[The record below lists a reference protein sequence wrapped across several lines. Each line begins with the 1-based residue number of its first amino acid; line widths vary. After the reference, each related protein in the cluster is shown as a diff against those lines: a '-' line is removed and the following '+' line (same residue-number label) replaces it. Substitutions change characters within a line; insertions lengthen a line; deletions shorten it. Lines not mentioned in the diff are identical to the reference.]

1 MDVSRV
7 SDLCGTVM
15 INRDLGVIWR
25 TTWTLSD
32 GSMEDQAMES
42 EAN

>member
-1 MDVSRV
+1 MDVSRA

-15 INRDLGVIWR
+15 IHHDLGVRWSN
-25 TTWTLSD
+25 TWTLSD
-32 GSMEDQAMES
+32 GLMEDQAMES